1 MVLGNNAMIMKN
13 ENFQGKTWDPPFK
26 TCKHSQNSKAVPCAN
41 YVNIAR
47 RKRVKTAFC
56 ANKMFAY
63 GNE

>member
-1 MVLGNNAMIMKN
+1 MPWSWKMK
-13 ENFQGKTWDPPFK
+13 TFK
-26 TCKHSQNSKAVPCAN
+26 EKIEIHPSKHVPGKHSQNSKAVPCAN